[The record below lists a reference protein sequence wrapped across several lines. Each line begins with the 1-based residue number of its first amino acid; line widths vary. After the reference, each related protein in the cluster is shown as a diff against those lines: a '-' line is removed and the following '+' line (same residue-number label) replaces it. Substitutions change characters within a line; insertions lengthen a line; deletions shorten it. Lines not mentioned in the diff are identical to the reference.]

1 MTEQEYREL
10 ENYPYKPIFSSN
22 EKECYNPKY
31 LEMLKYAI
39 GDVDLS
45 DLEVHTLKWLAESD
59 LYTVSN
65 IARII
70 RKSREAEQS
79 RTSGLTKKDLLTI
92 EGCLLTLKDI
102 YESKAREA
110 AARLDDLGVRLAGD
124 YMKDAAEIRSLQ
136 AKIDKEAE
144 QCE

>member
-1 MTEQEYREL
+1 M
-10 ENYPYKPIFSSN
+10 
-22 EKECYNPKY
+22 
-31 LEMLKYAI
+31 
-39 GDVDLS
+39 
-45 DLEVHTLKWLAESD
+45 
-59 LYTVSN
+59 YTVSN
-65 IARII
+65 ISRII
-70 RKSREAEQS
+70 RRSRETERS
-79 RTSGLTKKDLLTI
+79 RTSGLTKKDLLTV